1 MNKTA
6 MEILEEEYPE
16 NYEVVME
23 WGMGYEVDTAFEYY
37 IERGHTVESALTSA
51 LLDWDLL

>member
-1 MNKTA
+1 MNRTA

-23 WGMGYEVDTAFEYY
+23 WGMGYEVDGAFEYHRKQGLT
-37 IERGHTVESALTSA
+37 IEEALTAA
-51 LLDWDLL
+51 LYDWDLL

>member
-23 WGMGYEVDTAFEYY
+23 WGMGYEVDGAFEYHRKQGLT
-37 IERGHTVESALTSA
+37 IEEALTAA
-51 LLDWDLL
+51 LYDWDLL